1 MSVDLTSLCIVLKI
15 KLCVKLKPVRFD
27 TTAGICYDGG
37 GKNDM
42 ERYGV
47 KMADFNL
54 EDIEEMSVE
63 LELEDGTMLECE
75 VLYIFEW
82 DGNDYAA
89 LTPVDESIEEI
100 YFFGIEIG
108 DNGGEPEIT
117 LLQIEDEEVLDA
129 LADAFDEMLDE
140 EEFEDEEDEEDAKWD
155 EFIHKKLED

>member
-1 MSVDLTSLCIVLKI
+1 MVI
-15 KLCVKLKPVRFD
+15 
-27 TTAGICYDGG
+27 
-37 GKNDM
+37 
-42 ERYGV
+42 
-47 KMADFNL
+47 KMADFGL

-82 DGNDYAA
+82 GGDDYAV

-100 YFFGIEIG
+100 YFFGIELE

-117 LLQIEDEEVLDA
+117 LLQIEDQEVLDA

-140 EEFEDEEDEEDAKWD
+140 EEFEDDEDDEEDEDDAKWD

>member
-1 MSVDLTSLCIVLKI
+1 
-15 KLCVKLKPVRFD
+15 
-27 TTAGICYDGG
+27 
-37 GKNDM
+37 
-42 ERYGV
+42 
-47 KMADFNL
+47 MADFNL

-82 DGNDYAA
+82 DGDDYAA

>member
-1 MSVDLTSLCIVLKI
+1 MV
-15 KLCVKLKPVRFD
+15 
-27 TTAGICYDGG
+27 
-37 GKNDM
+37 N
-42 ERYGV
+42 
-47 KMADFNL
+47 KMAEFDL
-54 EDIEEMSVE
+54 EDIDEMSVE

-82 DGNDYAA
+82 DGDNYAA

-100 YFFGIEIG
+100 YFFGIELE

-117 LLQIEDEEVLDA
+117 LLQIEDEEVLEA

-140 EEFEDEEDEEDAKWD
+140 EEFEEDDAKWD